1 MYFVNFVNYQIY
13 MNKNKQNHITEEEY
27 NQHKSQT
34 IYLRDD
40 YCDWGSGG
48 ISQYD
53 IEQSQENN

>member
-1 MYFVNFVNYQIY
+1 

-40 YCDWGSGG
+40 YCDWGSAG
-48 ISQYD
+48 INQYD
-53 IEQSQENN
+53 IEQSQENS

>member
-1 MYFVNFVNYQIY
+1 

-40 YCDWGSGG
+40 NCDWGSAG
-48 ISQYD
+48 ISQYN